1 MFLYRHRAL
10 HRFAS
15 NKLSSDIANP
25 DSSDRPIPVDI
36 CISPLG
42 STCVCIGCC
51 TVCAGSVFCAAM
63 CDVNAVCGVS
73 VMPQILVTRMVSSHW
88 TLQCFKHRHAV
99 LPYHLCRQ
107 KCLYENLSVFAH
119 GNVANGIM

>member
-1 MFLYRHRAL
+1 
-10 HRFAS
+10 
-15 NKLSSDIANP
+15 
-25 DSSDRPIPVDI
+25 
-36 CISPLG
+36 
-42 STCVCIGCC
+42 
-51 TVCAGSVFCAAM
+51 M

-107 KCLYENLSVFAH
+107 KCLYEHLSVFPMGMWLMALCKIVYYKH
-119 GNVANGIM
+119 VLVNVTTNVLCCPFLARAWLNNVTLTVFCI